1 VNLENTARSVTRKA
15 CISCGQEFSGD
26 TAVCPH
32 DGTTLTPLVQEDMV
46 GKIIGEKYE
55 VLETIGGG
63 GMGMIYKAKHILMKR
78 IVAIKMMHPQY
89 VSSAS
94 NLKRFQQEAQAASAL
109 SHPNILAVFDFGL
122 TPAGAPYLVMDFL
135 EGTNLAEVLDEVGL
149 LPASRATN
157 IFAQACAG
165 LAHAHSKGVIHRDL
179 KPGNIMLVEFD
190 QRKDFVKIVD
200 FGIAKVLPTGDESES
215 NHLTQTGEVFGSPL
229 YMSPEQCRG
238 RNLDTRSDIYS
249 LGCVMYRTLTGSS
262 PFFGQD
268 PMECMYKQVNEAP
281 NKFFDANPDSKVPE
295 ALESIVFKC
304 LAKEPGD
311 RYQTMQE
318 LKDAL
323 LEFAINT
330 PGVVLDPEVMGSLQS
345 STSLTPLVKPA
356 QALESTREI
365 TKPQKQTKPP
375 VNAEPTP
382 ANAETAPLPTSSRAG
397 TGDAAS
403 ASAAGSAAGLVGSSA
418 NGAHASG
425 TSSAT
430 GAAADGGEAFTAST
444 AGQTTQVGPSGGRW
458 TSSHKRP
465 ERPAWLHYAPIVG
478 AVVVVALGIAV
489 TVSIVNHRP
498 QTSQPAQHA
507 VSFDSSMDI
516 ASNFYNQADYVSAEN
531 QINDTLKRTDLT
543 DDRKAEALNLLGDV
557 EREAFQLDGAIS
569 SYQQVLDI
577 ESKSKDPKQS
587 YVAHALNGMGHIYT
601 KKGDVA
607 KAKEALNKAL
617 KIDRDFSGDDHIEFA
632 RTSFELGN
640 LALKEGRIAEA
651 KKYLLG
657 AKQIIENAKGPNDPE
672 TASVYNA
679 LAQVYQYEGKD
690 KSKKEAEALYLKALQ
705 IRTTKLTAGNIETA
719 DTLLCL
725 GTLDFGM
732 RKYGAAEA
740 QLLQALSIY
749 QKKFGDKNET
759 VAENQFCLAVLYD
772 QQKKYAQAEPY
783 YKAAYE
789 TQKQILGPTNPKTL
803 RTQKYYANVLTKLH
817 KTDQAQKVLAG
828 Q

>member
-1 VNLENTARSVTRKA
+1 
-15 CISCGQEFSGD
+15 
-26 TAVCPH
+26 
-32 DGTTLTPLVQEDMV
+32 MV
-46 GKIIGEKYE
+46 GKIIGDKYE

-122 TPAGAPYLVMDFL
+122 TPAGAPFLVMDFL

-200 FGIAKVLPTGDESES
+200 FGIAKVLPSGDESES
-215 NHLTQTGEVFGSPL
+215 AHLTQTGEVFGSPL

-238 RNLDTRSDIYS
+238 RNLDIRSDIYS

-281 NKFFDANPDSKVPE
+281 NKFFETNPDTKAPE
-295 ALESIVFKC
+295 ALEGIVFKC
-304 LAKEPGD
+304 LAKEPAD
-311 RYQTMQE
+311 RYQTMLE
-318 LKDAL
+318 LKEAL

-345 STSLTPLVKPA
+345 STALTPLVKPPPA
-356 QALESTREI
+356 SIENTREI

-375 VNAEPTP
+375 VNAAPTD
-382 ANAETAPLPTSSRAG
+382 ANAQTAALPSTSDGAQPHPVSTGTGASGSAG
-397 TGDAAS
+397 TTGVG
-403 ASAAGSAAGLVGSSA
+403 AGTA
-418 NGAHASG
+418 
-425 TSSAT
+425 
-430 GAAADGGEAFTAST
+430 GAAH
-444 AGQTTQVGPSGGRW
+444 PN
-458 TSSHKRP
+458 SHQ
-465 ERPAWLHYAPIVG
+465 PAWMRWAPIAG
-478 AVVVVALGIAV
+478 AVVVVVIGLGVAFFIA
-489 TVSIVNHRP
+489 NKKQEP
-498 QTSQPAQHA
+498 DAQPATHTS
-507 VSFDSSMDI
+507 SFDSSLDI
-516 ASNFYNQADYVSAEN
+516 ASGFYNKADYGSAEN
-531 QINDTLKRTDLT
+531 QIKDTLKRTDLT
-543 DDRKAEALNLLGDV
+543 DDRKAEALNLLGDI
-557 EREAFQLDGAIS
+557 EREAFQFDGAIA

-577 ESKSKDPKQS
+577 EKKSKSPRENFE
-587 YVAHALNGMGHIYT
+587 AHALNGLGHIYT
-601 KKGDVA
+601 KKGDVE
-607 KAKEALNKAL
+607 KAKEALDEAL
-617 KIDRDFSGDDHIEFA
+617 KIDKDFSGDDHIEFA

-640 LALKEGRIAEA
+640 LALKEGKIGAA
-651 KKYLLG
+651 KKYLVA

-672 TASVYNA
+672 TASVCNA
-679 LAQVYQYEGKD
+679 LAQVYQYDNKY
-690 KSKKEAEALYLKALQ
+690 KEAEALYLKALQ
-705 IRTTKLTAGNIETA
+705 IRSTKLTAGNIETA

-725 GTLDFGM
+725 GTLNFVM
-732 RKYGAAEA
+732 RKYGAAES
-740 QLLQALSIY
+740 QLLQSLSIY

-759 VAENQFCLAVLYD
+759 VAENNFCLAVLYD
-772 QQKKYAQAEPY
+772 QQKKYAQSEPY
-783 YKAAYE
+783 YKSAYE
-789 TQKQILGPTNPKTL
+789 IQKQILGPTNAKTM

-817 KTDQAQKVLAG
+817 KTDQAQKVLSG

>member
-1 VNLENTARSVTRKA
+1 
-15 CISCGQEFSGD
+15 
-26 TAVCPH
+26 
-32 DGTTLTPLVQEDMV
+32 MV

-135 EGTNLAEVLDEVGL
+135 EGTNLAEVLDELGL
-149 LPASRATN
+149 LPATRATN

-200 FGIAKVLPTGDESES
+200 FGIAKVLPSGDESES
-215 NHLTQTGEVFGSPL
+215 SHLTQTGEVFGSPL

-295 ALESIVFKC
+295 ALEAIVFKC
-304 LAKEPGD
+304 LAKEPD
-311 RYQTMQE
+311 QRFQTMQE

-323 LEFAINT
+323 LEFAVNT
-330 PGVVLDPEVMGSLQS
+330 PGVVLDPEVLGSLQS
-345 STSLTPLVKPA
+345 STSLTPLVKPPA
-356 QALESTREI
+356 PLESTREI

-375 VNAEPTP
+375 VNAEPSP
-382 ANAETAPLPTSSRAG
+382 ANAETAPLPASGIASGASAQNTSSLAG
-397 TGDAAS
+397 GAPDGTAS
-403 ASAAGSAAGLVGSSA
+403 SS
-418 NGAHASG
+418 
-425 TSSAT
+425 
-430 GAAADGGEAFTAST
+430 GAADASK
-444 AGQTTQVGPSGGRW
+444 AGRW

-465 ERPAWLHYAPIVG
+465 PQPVWVRWAPIVG
-478 AVVVVALGIAV
+478 AVVVVVIGLGVAINIAGNKQQQP
-489 TVSIVNHRP
+489 TG
-498 QTSQPAQHA
+498 QPAQHT
-507 VSFDSSMDI
+507 VSFDSSMEI
-516 ASNFYNQADYVSAEN
+516 AANFYNKADYSSAAN
-531 QINDTLKRTDLT
+531 QINETLKRTDLT
-543 DDRKAEALNLLGDV
+543 DDRKAEALNLLGDI
-557 EREAFQLDGAIS
+557 EREAFQYDGAIS

-577 ESKSKDPKQS
+577 ENKSKDPKES
-587 YVAHALNGMGHIYT
+587 FIAHALNGLGHIYT

-607 KAKEALNKAL
+607 KAREALNKAL
-617 KIDRDFSGDDHIEFA
+617 KIDKDFSGDDHIEFA

-640 LALKEGRIAEA
+640 LALKEGKIAEA
-651 KKYLLG
+651 KKYLLA

-672 TASVYNA
+672 TASVCNA
-679 LAQVYQYEGKD
+679 LAQVYQYDGKYKD
-690 KSKKEAEALYLKALQ
+690 AEALYNKALK
-705 IRTTKLTAGNIETA
+705 IRSTKLTAGNIETA

-725 GTLDFGM
+725 GTLDFAT
-732 RKYGAAEA
+732 RKYSSAES
-740 QLLQALSIY
+740 QLKQALSIY
-749 QKKFGDKNET
+749 QNKFGDNNET
-759 VAENQFCLAVLYD
+759 VAENQFCLAVLHD
-772 QQKKYAQAEPY
+772 QQKQYAQAEPY

-789 TQKQILGPTNPKTL
+789 TQKKILGPTNAKTL

-817 KTDQAQKVLAG
+817 KTDQAQKVQSG

>member
-1 VNLENTARSVTRKA
+1 MNLENTARSVTRKA

-122 TPAGAPYLVMDFL
+122 TPSGAPYLVMDFL

-215 NHLTQTGEVFGSPL
+215 SHLTQTGEVFGSPL

-249 LGCVMYRTLTGSS
+249 LGCVMYRTLSGSS

-295 ALESIVFKC
+295 ALEAIVFKC

-356 QALESTREI
+356 ESLESTREI
-365 TKPQKQTKPP
+365 TKAQKQTKPP
-375 VNAEPTP
+375 VSAEPTP
-382 ANAETAPLPTSSRAG
+382 ANAETAPLPASSV
-397 TGDAAS
+397 TGDAANAAAVADS
-403 ASAAGSAAGLVGSSA
+403 GGSNAHQDSTTSGQGASTGGQAASSA
-418 NGAHASG
+418 N
-425 TSSAT
+425 
-430 GAAADGGEAFTAST
+430 
-444 AGQTTQVGPSGGRW
+444 GGRW

-465 ERPAWLHYAPIVG
+465 ERPAWLHYAPIAG
-478 AVVVVALGIAV
+478 ATLVVAVGLAV
-489 TVSIVNHRP
+489 AVNIVNHRP
-498 QTSQPAQHA
+498 QTATQPAQHA

-516 ASNFYNQADYVSAEN
+516 ASNFYNQADYNSAAN

-577 ESKSKDPKQS
+577 ESKTKEPKQS
-587 YVAHALNGMGHIYT
+587 YIAHALNGLGHIYT

-607 KAKEALNKAL
+607 KAKAALNKAL
-617 KIDRDFSGDDHIEFA
+617 NIDRDFSGDDHIEFA

-640 LALKEGRIAEA
+640 LALKEGKIAEA
-651 KKYLLG
+651 KKYLLV

-679 LAQVYQYEGKD
+679 LAQVYQYEGKE

-705 IRTTKLTAGNIETA
+705 IRTSKLTAGNVETA

-732 RKYGAAEA
+732 RKYGAAES

-789 TQKQILGPTNPKTL
+789 TQKQILGPTNAKTL
-803 RTQKYYANVLTKLH
+803 RTQKYYADVLTKLN
-817 KTDQAQKVLAG
+817 KTDQAQKVRAG

>member
-1 VNLENTARSVTRKA
+1 
-15 CISCGQEFSGD
+15 
-26 TAVCPH
+26 
-32 DGTTLTPLVQEDMV
+32 MV
-46 GKIIGEKYE
+46 GKIIGDKYE

-122 TPAGAPYLVMDFL
+122 TPAGAPFLVMDFL

-200 FGIAKVLPTGDESES
+200 FGIAKVLPSGDESEAA
-215 NHLTQTGEVFGSPL
+215 HLTQTGEVFGSPL

-238 RNLDTRSDIYS
+238 RNLDIRSDIYS

-281 NKFFDANPDSKVPE
+281 NKFFETNPDTKSPE
-295 ALESIVFKC
+295 ALEAIVFKC
-304 LAKEPGD
+304 LAKEPAE
-311 RYQTMQE
+311 RYQTMLE
-318 LKDAL
+318 LKEAL

-345 STSLTPLVKPA
+345 STALTPLVKPLPA
-356 QALESTREI
+356 SIENTREI

-375 VNAEPTP
+375 VNAAPSE
-382 ANAETAPLPTSSRAG
+382 ANAATASLPATIAAAKTSD
-397 TGDAAS
+397 TAS
-403 ASAAGSAAGLVGSSA
+403 
-418 NGAHASG
+418 SG
-425 TSSAT
+425 
-430 GAAADGGEAFTAST
+430 GAAAANGSAFVPGSGLAAAGMTAKAT
-444 AGQTTQVGPSGGRW
+444 HPHPQHQPPWMRW
-458 TSSHKRP
+458 
-465 ERPAWLHYAPIVG
+465 APIGG
-478 AVVVVALGIAV
+478 AVVVVIIGLGVAFFIA
-489 TVSIVNHRP
+489 NNR
-498 QTSQPAQHA
+498 QQQAQPAQHTA
-507 VSFDSSMDI
+507 SFDSSMDI
-516 ASNFYNQADYVSAEN
+516 ASGFYNKADYGSAEN
-531 QINDTLKRTDLT
+531 QINETLKRTDLT
-543 DDRKAEALNLLGDV
+543 DERKAEALNLLGDI
-557 EREAFQLDGAIS
+557 EREAFQFDGAIS

-577 ESKSKDPKQS
+577 EKNAKSPKENFK
-587 YVAHALNGMGHIYT
+587 AHALNGLGHIYT
-601 KKGDVA
+601 KQGNVA
-607 KAKEALNKAL
+607 KAKEALNEAL

-640 LALKEGRIAEA
+640 LALKEGKIGEA
-651 KKYLLG
+651 KKHLLA

-672 TASVYNA
+672 TASVCNA
-679 LAQVYQYEGKD
+679 LAQVYQYDNKY
-690 KSKKEAEALYLKALQ
+690 KEAEALYLKALQ
-705 IRTTKLTAGNIETA
+705 IRSTKLTAGNIETA

-725 GTLDFGM
+725 GTLNFVM
-732 RKYGAAEA
+732 RKYGAAES
-740 QLLQALSIY
+740 QLLQSLSIY
-749 QKKFGDKNET
+749 QKKFGSKNET
-759 VAENQFCLAVLYD
+759 VAENNFCLAVLYD

-783 YKAAYE
+783 YKSAYE
-789 TQKQILGPTNPKTL
+789 TQKQVLGPTNAKTL

-817 KTDQAQKVLAG
+817 KTDQAQKVLSG

>member
-1 VNLENTARSVTRKA
+1 
-15 CISCGQEFSGD
+15 
-26 TAVCPH
+26 
-32 DGTTLTPLVQEDMV
+32 MV
-46 GKIIGEKYE
+46 GKIIGDKYE

-122 TPAGAPYLVMDFL
+122 TPAGAPFLVMDFL

-200 FGIAKVLPTGDESES
+200 FGIAKVLPSGDESEAS
-215 NHLTQTGEVFGSPL
+215 HLTQTGEVFGSPL

-238 RNLDTRSDIYS
+238 RNLDIRSDIYS

-268 PMECMYKQVNEAP
+268 PMECMYKQVNESP
-281 NKFFDANPDSKVPE
+281 NKFFETNPDMKAPE
-295 ALESIVFKC
+295 ALEAIVFKC
-304 LAKEPGD
+304 LAKEPAD
-311 RYQTMQE
+311 RYQTMLE
-318 LKDAL
+318 LKEAL

-345 STSLTPLVKPA
+345 STALTPLVKPPPA
-356 QALESTREI
+356 SIENTREY

-375 VNAEPTP
+375 VNAEPSE
-382 ANAETAPLPTSSRAG
+382 ANAATAALPSASGPAVAG
-397 TGDAAS
+397 TSTATN
-403 ASAAGSAAGLVGSSA
+403 SAAARTGAGA
-418 NGAHASG
+418 TGAG
-425 TSSAT
+425 AT
-430 GAAADGGEAFTAST
+430 GAATGPGTVA
-444 AGQTTQVGPSGGRW
+444 AG
-458 TSSHKRP
+458 TSSSP
-465 ERPAWLHYAPIVG
+465 SAPAHSPQPPWMRWAPIGG
-478 AVVVVALGIAV
+478 AVVVVVIGLGVAFFIA
-489 TVSIVNHRP
+489 NNR
-498 QTSQPAQHA
+498 QQQQAQPAQHA
-507 VSFDSSMDI
+507 ASFDSSMDI
-516 ASNFYNQADYVSAEN
+516 ASGFYNKADYGSAEN
-531 QINDTLKRTDLT
+531 QINETLKRTDLT
-543 DDRKAEALNLLGDV
+543 DERKAEALNLLGDI
-557 EREAFQLDGAIS
+557 EREAFQFDGAIS

-577 ESKSKDPKQS
+577 EKKSKSPRENFK
-587 YVAHALNGMGHIYT
+587 AHALNGLGHIYT

-607 KAKEALNKAL
+607 KAKDALNEAL
-617 KIDRDFSGDDHIEFA
+617 KIDKDFSGDDHIEFA

-640 LALKEGRIAEA
+640 LALKEGKIAEA
-651 KKYLLG
+651 KKHLLA

-672 TASVYNA
+672 TASVCNA
-679 LAQVYQYEGKD
+679 LAQVYQYDGKY
-690 KSKKEAEALYLKALQ
+690 KEAEALYLKALQ
-705 IRTTKLTAGNIETA
+705 IRSTKLTAGNVETA

-725 GTLDFGM
+725 GTLNFVM
-732 RKYGAAEA
+732 RKYGAAES
-740 QLLQALSIY
+740 QLLQSLSIY

-759 VAENQFCLAVLYD
+759 VAENNFCLAVLYD
-772 QQKKYAQAEPY
+772 QQKKYAQSEPY
-783 YKAAYE
+783 YKSAYE
-789 TQKQILGPTNPKTL
+789 IQKQILGPTNAKTL

-817 KTDQAQKVLAG
+817 KTDQAQKVLSG

>member
-1 VNLENTARSVTRKA
+1 MNLENTAKSVTRKA

-109 SHPNILAVFDFGL
+109 NHPNILAVFDFGL
-122 TPAGAPYLVMDFL
+122 TPEGAPYLVMDFL
-135 EGTNLAEVLDEVGL
+135 EGTNLAEVLDELGL

-200 FGIAKVLPTGDESES
+200 FGIAKVLPSGDESES
-215 NHLTQTGEVFGSPL
+215 SHLTATGEVFGSPL

-238 RNLDTRSDIYS
+238 RNLDIRSDIYS

-295 ALESIVFKC
+295 ALEAIVFKC
-304 LAKEPGD
+304 LAKEPAD
-311 RYQTMQE
+311 RYQTMHE

-330 PGVVLDPEVMGSLQS
+330 PGVVLDPEVLGSLQS
-345 STSLTPLVKPA
+345 STTLTPLVKPA
-356 QALESTREI
+356 TPLENTREI

-375 VNAEPTP
+375 NNAELTP
-382 ANAETAPLPTSSRAG
+382 ANAATAPLPSSGQAVAGSGANAGSQPATSG
-397 TGDAAS
+397 TGAQQ
-403 ASAAGSAAGLVGSSA
+403 
-418 NGAHASG
+418 G
-425 TSSAT
+425 TS
-430 GAAADGGEAFTAST
+430 GAAANGQSGQ
-444 AGQTTQVGPSGGRW
+444 AGQGAGRW
-458 TSSHKRP
+458 TSSHKKP
-465 ERPAWLHYAPIVG
+465 AQPAWMHWAPIAA
-478 AVVVVALGIAV
+478 AVVVVIVGLGVAVKIA
-489 TVSIVNHRP
+489 SNRP
-498 QTSQPAQHA
+498 QSTGQPAQHT
-507 VSFDSSMDI
+507 VSFDNSMDI
-516 ASNFYNQADYVSAEN
+516 ASNFYNKADYSSATN
-531 QINDTLKRTDLT
+531 QINETLKRNDLT
-543 DDRKAEALNLLGDV
+543 DDRKAEALNLLGDI
-557 EREAFQLDGAIS
+557 EREAFQYDGAIS

-577 ESKSKDPKQS
+577 ENKSKEPKQS
-587 YVAHALNGMGHIYT
+587 FIAHALNGLGHIYT
-601 KKGDVA
+601 KKGEVG
-607 KAKEALNKAL
+607 KAREALNKAL
-617 KIDRDFSGDDHIEFA
+617 KIDQDFSGDDHIEFA

-640 LALKEGRIAEA
+640 LALKEGKIADA
-651 KKYLLG
+651 KKYLLQ

-672 TASVYNA
+672 TASVCNA
-679 LAQVYQYEGKD
+679 LAQVYQYDGKYKD
-690 KSKKEAEALYLKALQ
+690 AEALYNKALK
-705 IRTTKLTAGNIETA
+705 IRTTKLTPGNIETA

-725 GTLDFGM
+725 GTLDFAT
-732 RKYGAAEA
+732 RKYASAES
-740 QLLQALSIY
+740 QLQQALSIY
-749 QKKFGDKNET
+749 QKKFGDRNET

-772 QQKKYAQAEPY
+772 QQKQYAKAEPF
-783 YKAAYE
+783 YKGAYE
-789 TQKQILGPTNPKTL
+789 TQKQILGANNPKTL
-803 RTQKYYANVLTKLH
+803 RTQKYYANVLTKLR
-817 KTDQAQKVLAG
+817 KTDQAQKVLSG

>member
-1 VNLENTARSVTRKA
+1 
-15 CISCGQEFSGD
+15 
-26 TAVCPH
+26 
-32 DGTTLTPLVQEDMV
+32 MV
-46 GKIIGEKYE
+46 GKIIGDKYE

-122 TPAGAPYLVMDFL
+122 TPAGAPFLVMDFL

-200 FGIAKVLPTGDESES
+200 FGIAKVLPSGDESES
-215 NHLTQTGEVFGSPL
+215 AHLTQTGEVFGSPL

-238 RNLDTRSDIYS
+238 RNLDIRSDIYS

-281 NKFFDANPDSKVPE
+281 NKFFETNPDTKAPE
-295 ALESIVFKC
+295 ALEGIVFKC
-304 LAKEPGD
+304 LAKEPAD
-311 RYQTMQE
+311 RYQTMLE
-318 LKDAL
+318 LKEAL

-345 STSLTPLVKPA
+345 STALTPLVKPPPA
-356 QALESTREI
+356 SIENTREI

-375 VNAEPTP
+375 VNAAPTD
-382 ANAETAPLPTSSRAG
+382 ANAQTAALPSTSDGAQPHPVSTGTGASGSAG
-397 TGDAAS
+397 TTGVG
-403 ASAAGSAAGLVGSSA
+403 AGTA
-418 NGAHASG
+418 
-425 TSSAT
+425 
-430 GAAADGGEAFTAST
+430 GAAHPNPH
-444 AGQTTQVGPSGGRW
+444 Q
-458 TSSHKRP
+458 
-465 ERPAWLHYAPIVG
+465 PAWMRWAPIAG
-478 AVVVVALGIAV
+478 AVVVVVIGLGVAFFIA
-489 TVSIVNHRP
+489 NKKQEP
-498 QTSQPAQHA
+498 DAQPATHTA
-507 VSFDSSMDI
+507 SFDSSLDI
-516 ASNFYNQADYVSAEN
+516 ASGFYNKADYGSAEN
-531 QINDTLKRTDLT
+531 QIKDTLKRTDLT
-543 DDRKAEALNLLGDV
+543 DDRKAEALNLLGDI
-557 EREAFQLDGAIS
+557 EREAFQFDGAIA

-577 ESKSKDPKQS
+577 EKKSKSPRENFE
-587 YVAHALNGMGHIYT
+587 AHALNGLGHIYT
-601 KKGDVA
+601 KKGDVE
-607 KAKEALNKAL
+607 KAKEALDEAL
-617 KIDRDFSGDDHIEFA
+617 KIDKDFSGDDHIEFA

-640 LALKEGRIAEA
+640 LALKEGKIGAA
-651 KKYLLG
+651 KKYLVA

-672 TASVYNA
+672 TASVCNA
-679 LAQVYQYEGKD
+679 LAQVYQYDNKY
-690 KSKKEAEALYLKALQ
+690 KEAEALYLKALQ
-705 IRTTKLTAGNIETA
+705 IRSTKLTAGNIETA

-725 GTLDFGM
+725 GTLNFVM
-732 RKYGAAEA
+732 RKYGAAES
-740 QLLQALSIY
+740 QLLQSLSIY

-759 VAENQFCLAVLYD
+759 VAENNFCLAVLYD
-772 QQKKYAQAEPY
+772 QQKKYAQSEPY
-783 YKAAYE
+783 YKSAYE
-789 TQKQILGPTNPKTL
+789 IQKQILGPTNAKTM

-817 KTDQAQKVLAG
+817 KTDQAQKVLSG

>member
-1 VNLENTARSVTRKA
+1 M
-15 CISCGQEFSGD
+15 
-26 TAVCPH
+26 
-32 DGTTLTPLVQEDMV
+32 TPLIQEDMV
-46 GKIIGEKYE
+46 GKIIGDKYE

-122 TPAGAPYLVMDFL
+122 TPAGAPFLVMDFL

-200 FGIAKVLPTGDESES
+200 FGIAKVLPSGDESEAA
-215 NHLTQTGEVFGSPL
+215 HLTQTGEVFGSPL

-238 RNLDTRSDIYS
+238 RNLDIRSDIYS

-281 NKFFDANPDSKVPE
+281 NKFFETNPDTKAPE
-295 ALESIVFKC
+295 ALEAIVFKC
-304 LAKEPGD
+304 LAKEPAD
-311 RYQTMQE
+311 RYQTMSE
-318 LKDAL
+318 LKEAL

-345 STSLTPLVKPA
+345 STALTPLVKPPPA
-356 QALESTREI
+356 SIENTREI

-375 VNAEPTP
+375 VNAEPTD
-382 ANAETAPLPTSSRAG
+382 ANAPTAALPSTTARAAVP
-397 TGDAAS
+397 AAS
-403 ASAAGSAAGLVGSSA
+403 STPPAGVAASGAAGADAVGRSGAG
-418 NGAHASG
+418 
-425 TSSAT
+425 
-430 GAAADGGEAFTAST
+430 AST
-444 AGQTTQVGPSGGRW
+444 AAPGAAHPHTQHQPPWMRW
-458 TSSHKRP
+458 TP
-465 ERPAWLHYAPIVG
+465 VG
-478 AVVVVALGIAV
+478 GAIIVVVIGLGVAFFIA
-489 TVSIVNHRP
+489 NNRN
-498 QTSQPAQHA
+498 QQQAQPATHTA
-507 VSFDSSMDI
+507 SFDSSMDL
-516 ASNFYNQADYVSAEN
+516 ASGFYNKADYASAEN

-543 DDRKAEALNLLGDV
+543 DERKAEALNLLGDI
-557 EREAFQLDGAIS
+557 EREAFQFDGAIK

-577 ESKSKDPKQS
+577 EKNSKSPKENFR
-587 YVAHALNGMGHIYT
+587 AHALNGLGHIYT

-607 KAKEALNKAL
+607 KAKEALNEAL
-617 KIDRDFSGDDHIEFA
+617 RIDKDFSGDDHIEFA

-640 LALKEGRIAEA
+640 LALKEGKIAEA
-651 KKYLLG
+651 KKHLLA

-672 TASVYNA
+672 TASVCNA
-679 LAQVYQYEGKD
+679 LAQVYQYDGKY
-690 KSKKEAEALYLKALQ
+690 KEAEALYLKALQ
-705 IRTTKLTAGNIETA
+705 IRSTKLTAGNVETA

-725 GTLDFGM
+725 GTLNFVM
-732 RKYGAAEA
+732 RKYGAAES
-740 QLLQALSIY
+740 QLLQSLSIY

-759 VAENQFCLAVLYD
+759 VAENNFCLAVLYD
-772 QQKKYAQAEPY
+772 QQKKYAQSEPY
-783 YKAAYE
+783 YKSAYE
-789 TQKQILGPTNPKTL
+789 IQKQILGPTNAKTL

-817 KTDQAQKVLAG
+817 KTDQAQKVLSG
-828 Q
+828 L

>member
-1 VNLENTARSVTRKA
+1 
-15 CISCGQEFSGD
+15 
-26 TAVCPH
+26 
-32 DGTTLTPLVQEDMV
+32 MV
-46 GKIIGEKYE
+46 GKIIGDKYE

-122 TPAGAPYLVMDFL
+122 TPEGAPFLVMDFL

-200 FGIAKVLPTGDESES
+200 FGIAKVLPSGDESES
-215 NHLTQTGEVFGSPL
+215 SHLTQTGEVFGSPL

-238 RNLDTRSDIYS
+238 RNLDIRSDIYS

-281 NKFFDANPDSKVPE
+281 NKFFETNPDTKAPE
-295 ALESIVFKC
+295 ALEAIVFKC
-304 LAKEPGD
+304 LAKEPAD
-311 RYQTMQE
+311 RFQTMSE

-345 STSLTPLVKPA
+345 STSLTPLVKPPPA
-356 QALESTREI
+356 SIENTREI

-375 VNAEPTP
+375 VNAAPTP
-382 ANAETAPLPTSSRAG
+382 ANAATAQLP
-397 TGDAAS
+397 S
-403 ASAAGSAAGLVGSSA
+403 ASPPVIPTKATADPGKEAQV
-418 NGAHASG
+418 
-425 TSSAT
+425 AT
-430 GAAADGGEAFTAST
+430 GAIHPAAKH
-444 AGQTTQVGPSGGRW
+444 QPPWMRW
-458 TSSHKRP
+458 
-465 ERPAWLHYAPIVG
+465 APIGG
-478 AVVVVALGIAV
+478 AVVVVVIGLGAALFIAN
-489 TVSIVNHRP
+489 SKQQP
-498 QTSQPAQHA
+498 PAQPAQHA
-507 VSFDSSMDI
+507 ASFDSSMDI
-516 ASNFYNQADYVSAEN
+516 ASGYYNKADYGSAEN
-531 QINDTLKRTDLT
+531 QINETLKRTDLT
-543 DDRKAEALNLLGDV
+543 DERKAEALNLLGDV
-557 EREAFQLDGAIS
+557 QREAFQFDAAIA

-577 ESKSKDPKQS
+577 ENRSKSPRENFR
-587 YVAHALNGMGHIYT
+587 AHALNGLGHIYT
-601 KKGDVA
+601 KKGEVA
-607 KAKEALNKAL
+607 KAKDALNGAL
-617 KIDRDFSGDDHIEFA
+617 KIDKDFSGDDHIEFA

-640 LALKEGRIAEA
+640 LALKEGKIAEA
-651 KKYLLG
+651 KKYLLA

-672 TASVYNA
+672 TASVCNA
-679 LAQVYQYEGKD
+679 LAQVYQYEGKY
-690 KSKKEAEALYLKALQ
+690 KEAEALYLKALQ
-705 IRTTKLTAGNIETA
+705 IRSTKLTAGNVETA

-725 GTLDFGM
+725 GTLNFVM
-732 RKYGAAEA
+732 RKYGAAES
-740 QLLQALSIY
+740 QLLQSLSLY

-759 VAENQFCLAVLYD
+759 VGENDFCLAVLYD
-772 QQKKYAQAEPY
+772 QQKKYSQAEPY
-783 YKAAYE
+783 YKNAYE
-789 TQKQILGPTNPKTL
+789 IQKQVLGPTNAKTL

-817 KTDQAQKVLAG
+817 KTDQAQKILSG